1 MSSVQYEYLVR
12 RKRDG
17 ELFVALGNFKAGW
30 NRPKYLYQFVG
41 ENYPYGVFTPWG
53 KRKNISVDGIS
64 LEDGPVSKTASKY
77 PPVPAY

>member
-30 NRPKYLYQFVG
+30 TVQSIFINLWAKIIHMEFLLH
-41 ENYPYGVFTPWG
+41 WG

-64 LEDGPVSKTASKY
+64 LEDGGYKVIRQA
-77 PPVPAY
+77 AQ

>member
-1 MSSVQYEYLVR
+1 MSSVHVQYEYLVR

-17 ELFVALGNFKAGW
+17 ELFVVLGNFKTDW

-41 ENYPYGVFTPWG
+41 ENYPYGVSTPWG

-64 LEDGPVSKTASKY
+64 LEDGGYKVIRQA
-77 PPVPAY
+77 AQ